1 MPAGPSELLVICDSN
16 SNKAYVVSDLLSQA
30 EHGPDSQVVLVTVG
44 MNEKEIEQLQQE
56 LKSQSAVLPRSD
68 IVKVALSKSYILSMD
83 TIDEALN
90 FSNKY
95 APEHLILNVD
105 GAEELVPQ
113 ILNSGSVFVG
123 AYSPER

>member
-44 MNEKEIEQLQQE
+44 MNEKGIEELQQE
-56 LKSQSAVLPRSD
+56 LKAQATVLPRSD
-68 IVKVALSKSYILSMD
+68 IAKVSLSKSYIISMD
-83 TIDEALN
+83 NIDEALD

-95 APEHLILNVD
+95 APEHLILNVN
-105 GAEELVPQ
+105 GAEELVPL
-113 ILNSGSVFVG
+113 IMNAGSVFVG